1 MSGNGTQRL
10 QGSTYE
16 NVRLIV
22 WDECNDTDGSK
33 LTPEALHRLY
43 ILSSSIV
50 RGKERVETYMMGNLL
65 SKQDES
71 INIFLSRLGVDP
83 KVRLKIIDTH
93 KDNNPKKEIM
103 SRLLYL
109 NVLDDYQGIEGQR
122 SLLSQFVTEAEQDSL
137 LKNIPKSLQTKCIY
151 SEYGFTRNLVPKFSL
166 CFRLKEEGK
175 AWKTYILYLGKV
187 PNKPEFVIWIDQFD
201 PTRIKLGYDVPVTN
215 DRIIGGTQVAPFYVK
230 EAKFLKYVKVLANI
244 LQSGQLWFGYNNTL
258 LKFME
263 IWEKWDIQVD
273 RYKKANKII

>member
-65 SKQDES
+65 SKQDDS

-93 KDNNPKKEIM
+93 KDNDPKKEIM

-109 NVLDDYQGIEGQR
+109 NVLDDYKGIEGQKT
-122 SLLSQFVTEAEQDSL
+122 LLSQFITETEQEAL
-137 LKNIPKSLQTKCIY
+137 FTNIPKALVGKCIY
-151 SEYGFTRNLVPKFSL
+151 GAYSFVRLVPQFSL

-175 AWKTYILYLGKV
+175 AWNTYILYLAKV
-187 PNKPEFVIWIDQFD
+187 PRQAEFVVWIDLFD
-201 PTRIKLGYDVPVTN
+201 PMRIKMGYDLPITN
-215 DRIIGGTQVAPFYVK
+215 DRVIGGTHVAPFYVK
-230 EAKFLKYVKVLANI
+230 DSRFLKYVRILANI

-258 LKFME
+258 IKFME
-263 IWEKWDIQVD
+263 IWEKWEPEVERWRKQ
-273 RYKKANKII
+273 NKII

>member
-16 NVRLIV
+16 NVKLIV

-50 RGKERVETYMMGNLL
+50 RGKDRVETYMMGNLL

-93 KDNNPKKEIM
+93 KDNDKRKPVM

-109 NVLDDYQGIEGQR
+109 NVLDDYKGIEGQKT
-122 SLLSQFVTEAEQDSL
+122 LLSQFVTEAELDSL

-151 SEYGFTRNLVPKFSL
+151 SEYSFVRNLVPMFSL

-175 AWKTYILYLGKV
+175 A
-187 PNKPEFVIWIDQFD
+187 
-201 PTRIKLGYDVPVTN
+201 
-215 DRIIGGTQVAPFYVK
+215 
-230 EAKFLKYVKVLANI
+230 
-244 LQSGQLWFGYNNTL
+244 
-258 LKFME
+258 
-263 IWEKWDIQVD
+263 
-273 RYKKANKII
+273 